1 MTRDLD
7 IVRARLYAVAPDT
20 TPPYRWTGQDGFVRV
35 TDNILRLTARNG
47 LEGVASN
54 TSNVPEGK
62 PGEAPGEADRSLIER
77 LNEVAPSIIGASA
90 LEREAVNDRLMR
102 QSDDPR
108 FRAESLI
115 DIALWDLAAKA
126 ADLPLHRL
134 LGGACD
140 HMPTYASTPVF
151 DAAEDYVSFVGDLK
165 ARGYRAAKLHTRC
178 DPDWDLDMVS
188 AVDAAHGRD
197 MRFMLDVEQRY
208 SLSDAIR
215 VGTVLAQRDYVWF
228 EAPLPDRDLEG
239 YATLRRAVDVPVIA
253 AGNTLTRLDELR
265 DGIACSAWTNLRTG
279 PTHAGGIGP
288 ARKAMALAESH
299 GMTVELQS
307 YGFEGRKLASLHMA
321 LGLGN
326 CQFFEQPVPETDYE
340 YELSNPPRI
349 DDDGHISAPDGPGLG
364 LNIDWTRVE
373 TDAFAS
379 FDISGKPS

>member
-1 MTRDLD
+1 MIRDLD

-62 PGEAPGEADRSLIER
+62 AGEPPGEADYSLIDR
-77 LNEVAPSIIGASA
+77 LNEVVPSIMAASA
-90 LEREAVNDRLMR
+90 LEREAVNERLLR
-102 QSDDPR
+102 HSDDPR

-126 ADLPLHRL
+126 ADLPLFRL
-134 LGGACD
+134 LGGAHD
-140 HMPTYASTPVF
+140 RMPAYASTPVF
-151 DAAEDYVSFVGDLK
+151 DAIEDYVSFLGELK

-178 DPDWDLDMVS
+178 DPEWDLEMVA

-208 SLSDAIR
+208 TLGDAIR
-215 VGTVLAQRDYVWF
+215 VGKALAQRDYLWF
-228 EAPLPDRDLEG
+228 EAPLPDPDIDG
-239 YATLRRAVDVPVIA
+239 YAELRRAVDVPVIA

-265 DGIACSAWTNLRTG
+265 GGIRSSAWTNLRTG

-307 YGFEGRKLASLHMA
+307 YGFEGRKLACLHMA

-340 YELSNPPRI
+340 YELNEPPRI
-349 DDDGHISAPDGPGLG
+349 DAAGDIEPPNGPGLG
-364 LNIDWTRVE
+364 LDIDWVRVE
-373 TDAFAS
+373 NDAFAS
-379 FDISGKPS
+379 FDIAREAA

>member
-62 PGEAPGEADRSLIER
+62 PGEPPGEADHSLIDR
-77 LNEVAPSIIGASA
+77 LNDIVPSIMGASA
-90 LEREAVNDRLMR
+90 LEREAVNERLLR
-102 QSDDPR
+102 HSDDPR

-115 DIALWDLAAKA
+115 DIALWDMAAKA
-126 ADLPLHRL
+126 ADLPLFRL
-134 LGGACD
+134 LGGAND
-140 HMPTYASTPVF
+140 RMPAYASTPVF
-151 DAAEDYVSFVGDLK
+151 DAIEDYVSFLGELK

-178 DPDWDLDMVS
+178 DPDWDLEMVA

-208 SLSDAIR
+208 TLSDAIR
-215 VGTVLAQRDYVWF
+215 VGKALAQRDYLWF
-228 EAPLPDRDLEG
+228 EAPLPDPDIDG
-239 YATLRRAVDVPVIA
+239 YAELRRAVDVPVIA

-265 DGIACSAWTNLRTG
+265 GGIESSAWTNLRTG

-288 ARKAMALAESH
+288 ARKAMALGESH

-307 YGFEGRKLASLHMA
+307 YGFEGRKLACLHMA

-326 CQFFEQPVPETDYE
+326 CQFFEQPVPEIDYE
-340 YELSNPPRI
+340 YELNEPPRI
-349 DDDGHISAPDGPGLG
+349 DTAGDIQPPNGPGLG
-364 LNIDWTRVE
+364 LDIDWARVE
-373 TDAFAS
+373 NDAFAS
-379 FDISGKPS
+379 FDIAREAA